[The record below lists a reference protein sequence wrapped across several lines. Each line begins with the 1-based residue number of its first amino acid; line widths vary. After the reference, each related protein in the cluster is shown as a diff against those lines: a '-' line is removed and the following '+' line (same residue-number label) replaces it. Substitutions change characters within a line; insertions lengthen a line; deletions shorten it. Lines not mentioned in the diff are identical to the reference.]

1 MVSCGFCNPYPFIF
15 QSIKV
20 HFLYI
25 TNMNLPDYIYE
36 ITISILVI
44 AVLWVFVAFFTKKDR
59 NFRSSRNRKARKQ
72 YPDSDFL

>member
-1 MVSCGFCNPYPFIF
+1 MARYGFRIPYPFIF

-44 AVLWVFVAFFTKKDR
+44 AVLWVFVAFFTKRGR
-59 NFRSSRNRKARKQ
+59 NFRTSRNRKARKQ